1 MAGESR
7 FRSWLSRLTQSSA
20 SQNEVV
26 EKNVNGPTVDR
37 VLNEFNTQ
45 LGAAYLNV
53 LGQTGRG
60 PAPYSVEQVMKMA
73 REPMQHI
80 QELRHWSRW
89 AYYANG
95 TVTTAIDMLVSLHS
109 LDYIVVARPK
119 KAGQLRKSYRQS
131 LDKMHSVLRAMRYKE
146 VIRDALFHNAN
157 EGMYVG
163 YMETRTVPVDRRM
176 ALTDFDI
183 MNISEINS
191 AGVNTTVIPLPID
204 YVRIIGRRNNCYE
217 VAFDL
222 RYFNGMPE
230 DERKRKLQG
239 LPKQIQEGWEKYS
252 NGEFPNN
259 ACWLRLDWRKTIVT
273 KIKSKQS
280 DPYGVP
286 FAVAALDDIDY
297 ANYFVNTKRSV
308 LDKVNNQ
315 IYYETFP
322 EGKEKGKSAL
332 TEKQQEFQ
340 HNTVRDALTQRRNSS
355 GISFFSLAA
364 GTKMDSLP
372 VNIDLLD
379 EENENAIKED
389 VNEDLG
395 VAAAALSGS
404 STGNYA
410 TATLNIEIVSNNVF
424 TWIEAI
430 VEELNKC
437 LNYNVIRDGSYRIE
451 FRVLPITFVN
461 RDKQVK
467 FFSDLYSRG
476 KGSLMAWIASTGIN
490 ADDYLSLMDYE
501 LDEDFENK
509 YPVHKTSFT
518 VTGKDAPDH
527 DVDGSDGGASAP
539 LNASTESTAAN
550 NGNASP
556 SPSDT

>member
-1 MAGESR
+1 MAGESKIR
-7 FRSWLSRLTQSSA
+7 ALWNRITQSVEPQQTA
-20 SQNEVV
+20 LEQNAVAPV
-26 EKNVNGPTVDR
+26 MDA
-37 VLNEFNTQ
+37 VLHEFNTQ
-45 LGAAYLNV
+45 LGVYMNIV
-53 LGQTGRG
+53 SQTSKGQ
-60 PAPYSVEQVMKMA
+60 APYSTEQVVRMA
-73 REPMQHI
+73 QEPMQYI
-80 QELRHWSRW
+80 TELRRWARW
-89 AYYANG
+89 AYYSNG
-95 TVTTAIDMLVSLHS
+95 TVGTAIDTLTSLHS
-109 LDYIVVARPK
+109 LDYIVTARPK
-119 KAGQLRKSYRQS
+119 KSGVQRKGYRTS
-131 LDKMHSVLRAMRYKE
+131 SDRMNSVLRSMRYKE
-146 VIRDALFHNAN
+146 VIRDAIFHNAN

-163 YMETRTVPVDRRM
+163 YMETRTVPVDHRM
-176 ALTDFDI
+176 VLTDLDI
-183 MNISEINS
+183 QGITDINS
-191 AGVNTTVIPLPID
+191 AGINTVVISLPIE
-204 YVRIIGRRNNCYE
+204 YVKIIGRRNNCYE

-222 RYFNGMPE
+222 RYFDGMTE
-230 DERKRKLQG
+230 NERKRKLSG
-239 LPKQIQEGWEKYS
+239 FPRQIQDGWVKYHS
-252 NGEFPNN
+252 GAFESG
-259 ACWLRLDWRKTIVT
+259 ATWLRLDWKKTIVT
-273 KIKSKQS
+273 KIKSGQN

-297 ANYFVNTKRSV
+297 AKYFVNTKRRV

-322 EGKEKGKSAL
+322 EGKDKGTSAL
-332 TEKQQEFQ
+332 SQKQQENQ
-340 HNTVRDALTQRRNSS
+340 HNTVKQALTQRTNSA
-355 GISFFSLAA
+355 GIAFFSLAA

-372 VNIDLLD
+372 VDISLLD

-395 VAAAALSGS
+395 ISSAALSGS

-410 TATLNIEIVSNNVF
+410 TATLNMEIVANNVF

-451 FRVLPITFVN
+451 FRILPITFVN

-467 FFSDLYSRG
+467 FFSDLYARG
-476 KGSLMAWIASTGIN
+476 KGSLIAWIASTGIN

-501 LDEDFENK
+501 LEENFENR

-518 VTGKDAPDH
+518 VTGKDAPDD
-527 DVDGSDGGASAP
+527 DVDQSTGDLSVNP
-539 LNASTESTAAN
+539 STESTKAN